1 MKKTHSFSLF
11 FIIYFSFLMSYSI
24 RAQVEKDTILA
35 SQYFKKADSLLT
47 SRNYNNSI
55 QLFKKAIP
63 IYQKAKIWERVSR
76 CYNKISEN
84 QWRNFKLKES
94 LESSKKAL
102 AICDTYL
109 TENHKEKASGYDN
122 VGHYHRLSQNYD
134 EALLYY
140 NKALAVRDKILP
152 EDHIDFAISNT
163 NFGVIYYY
171 KSEYKTAIQYFEK
184 ALAIRLKS
192 LDPDHH
198 DIGISYN
205 NIGLIYDDLGYFNKA
220 IEYYNKSLMIS
231 IKKFR
236 KKHNSLISTYNNIGV
251 TYANLKQFHTALNYY
266 KKALEIS
273 IEKNDIDGI
282 IKAYNN
288 IGVVLKNMGEYD
300 KAIDYVKRSL
310 EITIRY
316 FREDDY
322 KIGEI
327 YNNLG
332 NIYNNL
338 EQFEKALLYYNK
350 ALQNLKSGVGE
361 NHFKVTR
368 VLINIGN
375 LYNEQKEYDLAL
387 QYLKKA
393 LDIRKNIFDENNI
406 HIATN
411 YKNIADVY
419 LETGMYK
426 EALLDYNR
434 SLIVI
439 QYIYG
444 ENHILASE
452 LYNYIASAYDKQQE
466 YTKAISYFDK
476 ALLCNTKNTNITINK
491 SPFDP
496 ESYYHYDFLLESL
509 SGKAKTLRLRY
520 LQYNNIL
527 DLKKSLAIYKNIDT
541 IIQTIRQ
548 SFTNYQDKVAFAK
561 QAKEIYQEAIETV
574 LLQKDSQSLEQAFY
588 YAEKSKANTLK
599 ELLNDAGAKNYS
611 GLPADLV
618 VLEKELRINRS
629 LYQSQITEELSNK
642 KVDTS
647 KIHDFENELFV
658 TNRRQ
663 DSLTE
668 ILEKNYPKYYQLKYR
683 NDIVSVTD
691 IQQKLDDKTTLVSF
705 FTGDSVTYAFIVSK
719 KGISVQG
726 LPTPKLTEQ
735 IQEFRKSIIA
745 KDVQKHKKQAYA
757 LYAKLIAPIQDKL
770 LGEEL
775 IMIPDGPLWHLNFEV
790 LVSQKDDSNNPA
802 LLSYLL
808 KDYAISYTNSAT
820 LLFTPFKE
828 SAQSKTLQE
837 CLAFS
842 FSDSTNI
849 AQANTMRLAA
859 LRDTG
864 DDLPGTRKE
873 IRAISNIIDGEYY
886 YGSQA
891 IESNFKKN
899 AGKYNILHLALH
911 GDVDNER
918 PENSK
923 LYFTKS
929 KDTLEDNLLYGHE
942 LFALDIP
949 AELTVLS
956 ACNTGSGKIAK
967 GEGIMSLGTAFQYAG
982 TKSLLLTSWE
992 VSDQTTPEVMKY
1004 FYTNLKAGMNKAK
1017 ALQQTKLQYLTTANI
1032 NRTDPFYW
1040 GAFYLVGDSA
1050 PIPFQNNTLLYWAV
1064 AVLTLVLLGGLLW
1077 YRRKMKNT

>member
-1 MKKTHSFSLF
+1 M
-11 FIIYFSFLMSYSI
+11 MSYSI
-24 RAQVEKDTILA
+24 RAQVEKDTLLA

-47 SRNYNNSI
+47 SGDYNNSI

-76 CYNKISEN
+76 CYNKISQN
-84 QWRNFKLKES
+84 QWRNLKLKES
-94 LESSKKAL
+94 LRFSKKAL
-102 AICDTYL
+102 TICDTYL

-140 NKALAVRDKILP
+140 NKALAVRDKLLP
-152 EDHIDFAISNT
+152 ENHVDLIVSNT
-163 NFGVIYYY
+163 NLGIIY
-171 KSEYKTAIQYFEK
+171 SYKTKYKIAIQYFEK
-184 ALAIRLKS
+184 AIDIRLKS
-192 LDPDHH
+192 LEPYHYNLGSLYSNL
-198 DIGISYN
+198 GI
-205 NIGLIYDDLGYFNKA
+205 LYDDLGA
-220 IEYYNKSLMIS
+220 YNKSLEYYKKS
-231 IKKFR
+231 LQIKIKRFG
-236 KKHNSLISTYNNIGV
+236 KNHNSLISTYNNIGV
-251 TYANLKQFHTALNYY
+251 TYINLKQFDTALGYY
-266 KKALEIS
+266 KKALKIS
-273 IEKNDIDGI
+273 VEKNNINGL
-282 IKAYNN
+282 IKTYIN
-288 IGVVLKNMGEYD
+288 ISNLLNSTGEYD
-300 KAIDYVKRSL
+300 KAINYAKKSL
-310 EITIRY
+310 EITIEN
-316 FREDDY
+316 FGEDDY
-322 KIGEI
+322 KNGEI

-350 ALQNLKSGVGE
+350 ALQNLKPIFGE
-361 NHFKVTR
+361 NDYRVFKI
-368 VLINIGN
+368 LINIGGS
-375 LYNEQKEYDLAL
+375 YGSQKEYDLAL

-393 LDIRKNIFDENNI
+393 LEIREKIFDEDNI
-406 HIATN
+406 YVTKIYESIGDIN
-411 YKNIADVY
+411 F
-419 LETGMYK
+419 ETRRYN
-426 EALLDYNR
+426 EALLNYNKA
-434 SLIVI
+434 LTVI
-439 QYIYG
+439 QDVYG
-444 ENHILASE
+444 ENHVLTSDP
-452 LYNYIASAYDKQQE
+452 YNYIARAYDKQRE
-466 YTKAISYFDK
+466 YTKALSYFDK
-476 ALLCNTKNTNITINK
+476 ALLSNTKNTNIAINK
-491 SPFDP
+491 NHFDP
-496 ESYYHYDFLLESL
+496 EDYYHYDFLLESL
-509 SGKAKTLRLRY
+509 FGKAKTLRLRY
-520 LQYNNIL
+520 LQDNNIL

-541 IIQTIRQ
+541 LIQVIRQ
-548 SFTNYQDKVAFAK
+548 SFTNYQDKVVFAK

-574 LLQKDSQSLEQAFY
+574 LLQKDPQALEQAFY

-611 GLPADLV
+611 GLSTDMVA
-618 VLEKELRINRS
+618 LEKELRINRS
-629 LYQSQITEELSNK
+629 FYQSKITEELSNK
-642 KVDTS
+642 EVDTS
-647 KIHDFENELFV
+647 KIRDFENELFV

-705 FTGDSVTYAFIVSK
+705 FTGDSVTYAFTISK
-719 KGISVQG
+719 KDISVQQ

-735 IQEFRKSIIA
+735 IEEFRESIIA

-757 LYAKLIAPIQDKL
+757 LYTKLIAPIQDKL
-770 LGEEL
+770 VGEEL
-775 IMIPDGPLWHLNFEV
+775 IIIPDGPLWHLNFEV
-790 LVSQKDDSNNPA
+790 LVSKKDDSNNPA

-808 KDYAISYTNSAT
+808 KDYAISYANSAT
-820 LLFTPFKE
+820 LLFMPFKE

-849 AQANTMRLAA
+849 AQANTMRLSA

-864 DDLPGTRKE
+864 ADLPGTRKE

-929 KDTLEDNLLYGHE
+929 KDTLEDNLLYSHE

-1017 ALQQTKLQYLTTANI
+1017 ALQQAKLQYLTTANI

-1040 GAFYLVGDSA
+1040 GAFYLVGDST
-1050 PIPFQNNTLLYWAV
+1050 PIPFESNTLLYWAI
-1064 AVLTLVLLGGLLW
+1064 AVLILVLLGGLLW
-1077 YRRKMKNT
+1077 YRRKLRTKN

>member
-1 MKKTHSFSLF
+1 
-11 FIIYFSFLMSYSI
+11 MSYSI

-47 SRNYNNSI
+47 SADYNNSI

-84 QWRNFKLKES
+84 QWRNLKLKES

-140 NKALAVRDKILP
+140 NKALAVRDKLLP
-152 EDHIDFAISNT
+152 ENHVDLIVSNT
-163 NFGVIYYY
+163 NLGIIY
-171 KSEYKTAIQYFEK
+171 SYKTKYKIAIQYFEK
-184 ALAIRLKS
+184 AIDIRLKS
-192 LDPDHH
+192 LEPYHYNLGSLYSNL
-198 DIGISYN
+198 GI
-205 NIGLIYDDLGYFNKA
+205 LYDDLGV
-220 IEYYNKSLMIS
+220 YNKSLEYYKKSLQIK
-231 IKKFR
+231 IKKFG

-251 TYANLKQFHTALNYY
+251 TYVNLKQFHTALNYY

-273 IEKNDIDGI
+273 VK
-282 IKAYNN
+282 KNN
-288 IGVVLKNMGEYD
+288 IGGLIKTYLNIGNVLNNMGEYD
-300 KAIDYVKRSL
+300 KAIDYAKKSL
-310 EITIRY
+310 GITIKN
-316 FREDDY
+316 F
-322 KIGEI
+322 GEHYHTI
-327 YNNLG
+327 G

-338 EQFEKALLYYNK
+338 GIYKMNQEEFKTALLYYNK
-350 ALQNLKSGVGE
+350 ALQNLKSIFGE
-361 NHFKVTR
+361 NDYRVFKT
-368 VLINIGN
+368 LINIGN
-375 LYNEQKEYDLAL
+375 LYGKQKEYDLAL
-387 QYLKKA
+387 KYLKRG
-393 LDIRKNIFDENNI
+393 LRIHKNIFEGDNI
-406 HIATN
+406 YITKI
-411 YKNIADVY
+411 YESIGDVY
-419 LETGMYK
+419 FETRRYN
-426 EALLDYNR
+426 EALLNYNKA
-434 SLIVI
+434 LTVI
-439 QYIYG
+439 QDVYG
-444 ENHILASE
+444 ENHVLTSDP
-452 LYNYIASAYDKQQE
+452 YNYIARAYDKQQE
-466 YTKAISYFDK
+466 YTKALSYFDK
-476 ALLCNTKNTNITINK
+476 ALSSNAKNTNVTDNK
-491 SPFDP
+491 NNFDL
-496 ESYYHYDFLLESL
+496 EDYYHYDFLLESL
-509 SGKAKTLRLRY
+509 FGKAKTLRLRY
-520 LQYNNIL
+520 LHDNNIL

-541 IIQTIRQ
+541 LIQAIRQ
-548 SFTNYQDKVAFAK
+548 SFTNYQDKVVFAK

-574 LLQKDSQSLEQAFY
+574 LLQKDPQALEQAFY

-599 ELLNDAGAKNYS
+599 ELLNDADAKNYS

-629 LYQSQITEELSNK
+629 FYQSKITEELSNK
-642 KVDTS
+642 EVDTS
-647 KIHDFENELFV
+647 KIRDFENELFV

-828 SAQSKTLQE
+828 SVQSKTLQE

-1017 ALQQTKLQYLTTANI
+1017 ALQQAKLQYLTTANI

>member
-1 MKKTHSFSLF
+1 MTTG
-11 FIIYFSFLMSYSI
+11 
-24 RAQVEKDTILA
+24 D
-35 SQYFKKADSLLT
+35 
-47 SRNYNNSI
+47 YNNSI

-63 IYQKAKIWERVSR
+63 IFQKATVWERVSR

-84 QWRNFKLKES
+84 QIRSYKLKES
-94 LESSKKAL
+94 LESSKRAL
-102 AICDTYL
+102 DICETYL
-109 TENHKEKASGYDN
+109 SENHKERALTYDN
-122 VGHYHRLSQNYD
+122 IGHYHRLSQNYE
-134 EALLYY
+134 EALLYFK
-140 NKALAVRDKILP
+140 KAITIRDKILP
-152 EDHIDFAISNT
+152 KNHIDFAVSNT
-163 NFGVIYYY
+163 NFGIIYYY
-171 KSEYKTAIQYFEK
+171 KSEHKTAIQYFEK
-184 ALAIRLKS
+184 ALTIRLKS
-192 LDPDHH
+192 LGPDHH

-205 NIGLIYDDLGYFNKA
+205 NIGVIYDDLGYFNKA
-220 IEYYNKSLMIS
+220 IEYYNKSLMIR
-231 IKKFR
+231 IKKFGEN
-236 KKHNSLISTYNNIGV
+236 HLDNIAAYINIGV
-251 TYANLKQFHTALNYY
+251 AYNNLKQFDTALSYY
-266 KKALEIS
+266 KKALKIS

-288 IGVVLKNMGEYD
+288 IGVSLKNMGEYD

-310 EITIRY
+310 KMIIEKFGEY
-316 FREDDY
+316 DY
-322 KIGEI
+322 KTGDM

-332 NIYNNL
+332 NIYTDL

-350 ALQNLKSGVGE
+350 ALQNLKGGLE
-361 NHFKVTR
+361 DNHFKVSR
-368 VLINIGN
+368 ILINIGN
-375 LYNEQKEYDLAL
+375 LYTRQKEYGLAL
-387 QYLKKA
+387 KYLKKA

-406 HIATN
+406 HIAKN

-419 LETGMYK
+419 LEMGTFN
-426 EALLDYNR
+426 ETLLYYNK
-434 SLIVI
+434 SLTVI
-439 QYIYG
+439 QDIYG

-452 LYNYIASAYDKQQE
+452 LYNYIARAYDKQQE

-476 ALLCNTKNTNITINK
+476 ALLCNTKNTNIAINK

-496 ESYYHYDFLLESL
+496 EGYYHYDFLLESL
-509 SGKAKTLRLRY
+509 YGKAKTLRLRY
-520 LQYNNIL
+520 LQDNNIL

-541 IIQTIRQ
+541 LIQTIRQ

-611 GLPADLV
+611 GLPANMV
-618 VLEKELRINRS
+618 ALEKELRINRS
-629 LYQSQITEELSNK
+629 FYQSKITEELSNK
-642 KVDTS
+642 EVDTS
-647 KIHDFENELFV
+647 KIRDFENELFI
-658 TNRRQ
+658 TDRRQ

-683 NDIVSVTD
+683 NDIVSITD
-691 IQQKLDDKTTLVSF
+691 IQQKLDDKTTVVSF
-705 FTGDSVTYAFIVSK
+705 FTGDSVTYAFTVSK
-719 KGISVQG
+719 NDISVQQ
-726 LPTPKLTEQ
+726 LSTPKLTEQ
-735 IQEFRKSIIA
+735 IEEFRNSIIA
-745 KDVQKHKKQAYA
+745 KDIQKHKKQAYA
-757 LYAKLIAPIQDKL
+757 LYTKLIAPIQDKL
-770 LGEEL
+770 VGEEL
-775 IMIPDGPLWHLNFEV
+775 IIIPDGPLWHLNFEV
-790 LVSQKDDSNNPA
+790 LISKKDDSNNPA

-808 KDYAISYTNSAT
+808 KDYAISYANSAT
-820 LLFTPFKE
+820 LLFTPFKDV
-828 SAQSKTLQE
+828 AKSKTLQE

-873 IRAISNIIDGEYY
+873 IKAISNIIDGEYY
-886 YGSQA
+886 YGSRA

-929 KDTLEDNLLYGHE
+929 KDTLEDNLLYSHE

-992 VSDQTTPEVMKY
+992 VSDQTTPKVMKY

-1017 ALQQTKLQYLTTANI
+1017 ALQQAKLQYLTTANI

-1050 PIPFQNNTLLYWAV
+1050 PIPFESNTLLYWIIGA
-1064 AVLTLVLLGGLLW
+1064 LTLVLLVGLLW
-1077 YRRKMKNT
+1077 YRRKIRNKN

>member
-47 SRNYNNSI
+47 SADYNNSI

-84 QWRNFKLKES
+84 QWRNLKLKES

-140 NKALAVRDKILP
+140 NKALAVRDKLLP
-152 EDHIDFAISNT
+152 ENHVDLIVSNT
-163 NFGVIYYY
+163 NLGIIY
-171 KSEYKTAIQYFEK
+171 SYKTKYKIAIQYFEK
-184 ALAIRLKS
+184 AIDIRLKS
-192 LDPDHH
+192 LEPYHYNLGSLYSNL
-198 DIGISYN
+198 GI
-205 NIGLIYDDLGYFNKA
+205 LYDDLGV
-220 IEYYNKSLMIS
+220 YNKSLEYYKKSLQIK
-231 IKKFR
+231 IKKFG

-251 TYANLKQFHTALNYY
+251 TYVNLKQFHTALNYY

-273 IEKNDIDGI
+273 VK
-282 IKAYNN
+282 KNN
-288 IGVVLKNMGEYD
+288 IGGLIKTYLNIGNVLNNMGEYD
-300 KAIDYVKRSL
+300 KAIDYAKKSL
-310 EITIRY
+310 GITIKN
-316 FREDDY
+316 F
-322 KIGEI
+322 GEHYHTI
-327 YNNLG
+327 G

-338 EQFEKALLYYNK
+338 GIYKMNQEEFKTALLYYNK
-350 ALQNLKSGVGE
+350 ALQNLKSIFGE
-361 NHFKVTR
+361 NDYRVFKT
-368 VLINIGN
+368 LINIGN
-375 LYNEQKEYDLAL
+375 LYGKQKEYDLAL
-387 QYLKKA
+387 KYLKRG
-393 LDIRKNIFDENNI
+393 LRIHKNIFEGDNI
-406 HIATN
+406 YITKI
-411 YKNIADVY
+411 YESIGDVY
-419 LETGMYK
+419 FETRRYN
-426 EALLDYNR
+426 EALLNYNKA
-434 SLIVI
+434 LTVI
-439 QYIYG
+439 QDVYG
-444 ENHILASE
+444 ENHVLTSDP
-452 LYNYIASAYDKQQE
+452 YNYIARAYDKQQE
-466 YTKAISYFDK
+466 YTKALSYFDK
-476 ALLCNTKNTNITINK
+476 ALSSNAKNTNVTDNK
-491 SPFDP
+491 NNFDL
-496 ESYYHYDFLLESL
+496 EDYYHYDFLLESL
-509 SGKAKTLRLRY
+509 FGKAKTLRLRY
-520 LQYNNIL
+520 LHDNNIL

-541 IIQTIRQ
+541 LIQAIRQ
-548 SFTNYQDKVAFAK
+548 SFTNYQDKVVFAK

-574 LLQKDSQSLEQAFY
+574 LLQKDPQALEQAFY

-599 ELLNDAGAKNYS
+599 ELLNDADAKNYS

-629 LYQSQITEELSNK
+629 FYQSKITEELSNK
-642 KVDTS
+642 EVDTS
-647 KIHDFENELFV
+647 KIRDFENELFV

-828 SAQSKTLQE
+828 SVQSKTLQE

-1017 ALQQTKLQYLTTANI
+1017 ALQQAKLQYLTTANI